1 MNPIFRNT
9 LISGLII
16 MTAFLVLL
24 LLRPEEGSR
33 NMDQISNPGTTML
46 FLFGM
51 VLPGFLFGIALS
63 LAMPSVLVSKKI
75 AFITLSGILY
85 IGLAFGA
92 VTNGSTSTFPVVVV
106 SAIGGVLMV
115 VLVHFLLHPLPLA
128 QSLVVGLVIG
138 LIAAAPFLLMFQ
150 SPEEAKSIGSIA
162 GMMGLSLFLIWQGGM
177 GFYLSKVIE

>member
-16 MTAFLVLL
+16 MLAFLVLL

-33 NMDQISNPGTTML
+33 NMNQISSPGTTML
-46 FLFGM
+46 FLLGM
-51 VLPGFLFGIALS
+51 ILPGFLFGTALS
-63 LAMPSVLVSKKI
+63 LAMPLVLMSKKI

-92 VTNGSTSTFPVVVV
+92 VTNGSTSTFPIVVA
-106 SAIGGVLMV
+106 SATGGVLV
-115 VLVHFLLHPLPLA
+115 IFLIHFLLHPLPLTK
-128 QSLVVGLVIG
+128 SLAVGLAIG
-138 LIAAAPFLLMFQ
+138 LVSALPFLLLFQ

-162 GMMGLSLFLIWQGGM
+162 GMMGLSIFLIWQGGM
-177 GFYLSKVIE
+177 GFYLSNVIK